1 MTWLATWHCTMTST
15 IVVCQIQKS
24 TRQNA
29 TLTESRPLQCNR
41 GRKPSYTEG
50 GSNRWQLVATT
61 FACFKDGGTILYV
74 LFEKTS
80 GTLPPNSSGVMSL
93 FRWDTALGGETL
105 IYETRGFWMGNA
117 ASETVW
123 QRWAFENEA
132 FIWLMLKS
140 EVFGLILYM
149 LMSLLEFVQNPG
161 HGIFMQNDHWGSL
174 FSNPSRASDSSR

>member
-1 MTWLATWHCTMTST
+1 METYWPSLPLPAPVWDGPSPVPGLPGDHLCGPLDHERAGHR
-15 IVVCQIQKS
+15 QKS
-24 TRQNA
+24 T
-29 TLTESRPLQCNR
+29 EVPLC
-41 GRKPSYTEG
+41 
-50 GSNRWQLVATT
+50 GSTPDMAPMVNPWETQGSSPLR
-61 FACFKDGGTILYV
+61 CY
-74 LFEKTS
+74 S
-80 GTLPPNSSGVMSL
+80 GQYGSKIMVDAMWEADQTMKL
-93 FRWDTALGGETL
+93 W
-105 IYETRGFWMGNA
+105 YETRVFWMGNA

>member
-29 TLTESRPLQCNR
+29 ALTESRPLQCNR

-74 LFEKTS
+74 LFEKTP

-105 IYETRGFWMGNA
+105 IWNSRLLDGQCSIWNGLTKMRVWKWGIHLANAEIRSFWANSLYA
-117 ASETVW
+117 
-123 QRWAFENEA
+123 NEFA
-132 FIWLMLKS
+132 RICPESWPWYICEKW
-140 EVFGLILYM
+140 
-149 LMSLLEFVQNPG
+149 SLG
-161 HGIFMQNDHWGSL
+161 
-174 FSNPSRASDSSR
+174 